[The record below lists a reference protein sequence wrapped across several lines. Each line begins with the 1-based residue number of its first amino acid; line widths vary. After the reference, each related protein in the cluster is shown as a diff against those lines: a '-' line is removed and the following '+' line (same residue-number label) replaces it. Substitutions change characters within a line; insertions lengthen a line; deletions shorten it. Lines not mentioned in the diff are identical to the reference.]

1 MRRRLPRVAWPLLG
15 LAAGLAAA
23 ALLTVLQD
31 PVYRADAA
39 IVLVREGQ
47 PPGSDPELAAA
58 AEAAAALFDS
68 RAVAASAIAN
78 LGLQESP
85 DDLVDR
91 LDAEAE
97 PESSLVRLRVDAP
110 AEDDARR
117 AAQEVAEVSTVLF
130 NDRFGPQTVAS
141 VWEPASADPDRVS
154 PRPARNLAVGALAG
168 ALAGWLAFALL
179 GRALLRVPRAP
190 VVRAPTPAAVA
201 VGSDPG
207 PVPLET
213 GSDPESVP
221 TPAAAERDTGP
232 FEMPGFGQWTI
243 GDVDRLVAHYGDA
256 FPERREEIELYTE
269 TLRSVAGPDGHLPG
283 DVDLVIEDVYA
294 DLIARSGS
302 TRRA

>member
-31 PVYRADAA
+31 SVYRADAA

-97 PESSLVRLRVDAP
+97 PESSLVRLRVDGP
-110 AEDDARR
+110 DEDDARR

-154 PRPARNLAVGALAG
+154 PRPARNLAVGALLG
-168 ALAGWLAFALL
+168 GIAGWLAFALL
-179 GRALLRVPRAP
+179 GRALLRIPRAP
-190 VVRAPTPAAVA
+190 VVRPRTPAAVA
-201 VGSDPG
+201 VDSDPG
-207 PVPLET
+207 PVPAQPGPVPGT
-213 GSDPESVP
+213 VP
-221 TPAAAERDTGP
+221 TPAAAEATGH
-232 FEMPGFGQWTI
+232 FQMPGFGQWTI
-243 GDVDRLVAHYGDA
+243 GDVDRLVAEHGDA

-283 DVDLVIEDVYA
+283 DVDLVVEDVYA
-294 DLIARSGS
+294 ELIARSGS
-302 TRRA
+302 ARRA